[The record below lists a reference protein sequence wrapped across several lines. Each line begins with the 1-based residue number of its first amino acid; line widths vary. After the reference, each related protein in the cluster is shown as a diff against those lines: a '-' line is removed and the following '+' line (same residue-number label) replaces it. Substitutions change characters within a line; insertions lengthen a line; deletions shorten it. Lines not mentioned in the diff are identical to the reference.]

1 MNFAATAP
9 YAYHVFVCH
18 LTPTVLQRESR
29 ELKERV
35 RYLQQ
40 QLTKLQKQREGDTT
54 QSLRDGHSD
63 NVISRDFSLKGLS
76 AGINPASALC
86 NMINNCG
93 KTPFIPW
100 LFCWA
105 QNWFVHS
112 FH

>member
-18 LTPTVLQRESR
+18 LTQTVLQRESR
-29 ELKERV
+29 ELKEHV

-40 QLTKLQKQREGDTT
+40 QLTQLQKQRDGDTT
-54 QSLRDGHSD
+54 PSPKDRHSD

-76 AGINPASALC
+76 AGAIFPLFL
-86 NMINNCG
+86 IPTCG
-93 KTPFIPW
+93 CFHW
-100 LFCWA
+100 L
-105 QNWFVHS
+105 QDLLVHS